1 MVVRRRTHDRTGT
14 PADLLVVGLGNPG
27 DDYAQARHNVGFWV
41 VDELA
46 RRHDGRL
53 RRGNASTPRAT
64 FCALAANSSRC
75 SADHVLQ
82 RSRSSGQA
90 LVKRHGIDEFS
101 RLVMVHDEL
110 DLEVGR
116 MKLKFG
122 GGLAGNNG
130 LKSVRSHL
138 RTDDF
143 SRLRIGIGKP
153 EQGTMAGRDYV
164 LKRPSRR
171 PSRARGDRGRRRRR
185 PRVSRRQRYRGGDE
199 PLQPLTHP
207 NPQKLPL

>member
-27 DDYAQARHNVGFWV
+27 DDYAQTPQRRLLGCRRTGPPPRRAAPARQTR
-41 VDELA
+41 A
-46 RRHDGRL
+46 RRERRSAHWRQLVAVARPTTFYNEAGR
-53 RRGNASTPRAT
+53 AVS
-64 FCALAANSSRC
+64 
-75 SADHVLQ
+75 
-82 RSRSSGQA
+82 A

-164 LKRPSRR
+164 LKRPSAPTVPCSRR
-171 PSRARGDRGRRRRR
+171 SWPTPPTPSSISPSAISRRR
-185 PRVSRRQRYRGGDE
+185 
-199 PLQPLTHP
+199 
-207 NPQKLPL
+207 

>member
-27 DDYAQARHNVGFWV
+27 DDYAQTRHNVGFWV

-46 RRHDGRL
+46 RRHGGRL
-53 RRGNASTPRAT
+53 RRGKREHAESDVLRIGDKLVVVARPAT
-64 FCALAANSSRC
+64 FYNEAGRA
-75 SADHVLQ
+75 V
-82 RSRSSGQA
+82 GA
-90 LVKRHGIDEFS
+90 LVKRHGINEFS

-116 MKLKFG
+116 MKLKLG

-130 LKSVRSHL
+130 LKSVRAHL
-138 RTDDF
+138 RTDEF

-153 EQGTMAGRDYV
+153 EHGTMAGRDYV
-164 LKRPSRR
+164 LKRPSRADR
-171 PSRARGDRGRRRRR
+171 PVLEEIVADAADAIEFLA
-185 PRVSRRQRYRGGDE
+185 VSDIEAAMNRYNR
-199 PLQPLTHP
+199 
-207 NPQKLPL
+207 

>member
-27 DDYAQARHNVGFWV
+27 DDYAQTRHNVGFWV

-53 RRGNASTPRAT
+53 RRGKREHAESDVLRIGGKLVAVARPTTFYNEAGRAV
-64 FCALAANSSRC
+64 S
-75 SADHVLQ
+75 
-82 RSRSSGQA
+82 A

-122 GGLAGNNG
+122 GGLAGNKG

-153 EQGTMAGRDYV
+153 EQGTMTGRDYV
-164 LKRPSRR
+164 LKRPSRADR
-171 PSRARGDRGRRRRR
+171 PVLEEIVADAADALEYLA
-185 PRVSRRQRYRGGDE
+185 VSDIEAAMNRFNR
-199 PLQPLTHP
+199 
-207 NPQKLPL
+207 

>member
-1 MVVRRRTHDRTGT
+1 M
-14 PADLLVVGLGNPG
+14 VVGLGNPG
-27 DDYAQARHNVGFWV
+27 DDYAQTRHNVGFWV

-53 RRGNASTPRAT
+53 RRGKREHAESDVLRIGGKLVAVARPTTFYNEAGRAV
-64 FCALAANSSRC
+64 S
-75 SADHVLQ
+75 
-82 RSRSSGQA
+82 A

-122 GGLAGNNG
+122 GGLAGNKG
-130 LKSVRSHL
+130 LKSVRSQL

-153 EQGTMAGRDYV
+153 EQGTMTGRDYV
-164 LKRPSRR
+164 LKRPSRADR
-171 PSRARGDRGRRRRR
+171 PVLEEIVADAADALEYLA
-185 PRVSRRQRYRGGDE
+185 VSDIEAAMNRYNR
-199 PLQPLTHP
+199 
-207 NPQKLPL
+207 